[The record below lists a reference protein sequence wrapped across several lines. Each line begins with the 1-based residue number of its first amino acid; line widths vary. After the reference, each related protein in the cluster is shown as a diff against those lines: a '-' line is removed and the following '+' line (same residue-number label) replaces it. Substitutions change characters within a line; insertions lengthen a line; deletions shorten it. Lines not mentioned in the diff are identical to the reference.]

1 MEGLGHAMD
10 PHLCRPSEELAY
22 AMQIVRE
29 RLRGIV
35 RLERSFVSP
44 LLRDD
49 VVPRVANG
57 LGERVRETPR
67 FAANAVLRCAKEFD
81 DLGTTAHH
89 GVDVAHGDDRAL
101 SRHCR

>member
-49 VVPRVANG
+49 VVLRVANG
-57 LGERVRETPR
+57 LGERVRETPGSRRTR
-67 FAANAVLRCAKEFD
+67 FCVALRSS
-81 DLGTTAHH
+81 TTS
-89 GVDVAHGDDRAL
+89 VRRPTTV
-101 SRHCR
+101 